1 VHRKQ
6 TALTFSDQIPV
17 WLKPPPG
24 KMLVSTVRQERALQQ
39 KVRKRARKKQAEQ
52 KQEAAEEAEEQQIVA
67 ATEEL
72 EEPEPPVAARSPGQA
87 PRWRVRQA
95 ARAWKSASPVA
106 QGCS

>member
-1 VHRKQ
+1 
-6 TALTFSDQIPV
+6 
-17 WLKPPPG
+17 
-24 KMLVSTVRQERALQQ
+24 MLVSTVRQERALQQ

-72 EEPEPPVAARSPGQA
+72 EEPEPPVETAARSPGQA